1 MRKYIELFAFLLILK
16 TSLCSNGR
24 LESIIDGYGQLIESK
39 EQELLLLESQINDLL
54 KKLDEIKINSVN
66 ILELDELRKSLTENK
81 EQLKAC
87 ESKFQNQPSSPG
99 FWNTMKE
106 VIKPKLEEKL
116 KSLSTKNVEA
126 NAISM
131 SAKSEE
137 TNETSTWDKIMNNWK
152 DIPRQIIVYFS
163 DNW

>member
-16 TSLCSNGR
+16 TSFCSNER

-54 KKLDEIKINSVN
+54 KKLDEIKINSGN
-66 ILELDELRKSLTENK
+66 ILELDQLRKSLKENDEK
-81 EQLKAC
+81 LKVC
-87 ESKFQNQPSSPG
+87 ESNFKNQQSSPG

-116 KSLSTKNVEA
+116 KSMSTKTVEGNA
-126 NAISM
+126 NSM
-131 SAKSEE
+131 GAKSVES
-137 TNETSTWDKIMNNWK
+137 NETSTWDTIMNNWK

-163 DNW
+163 EN

>member
-16 TSLCSNGR
+16 TSLCSNER

-54 KKLDEIKINSVN
+54 KKLDEIKINSGN
-66 ILELDELRKSLTENK
+66 ILELDQLRKSLIEK
-81 EQLKAC
+81 DEKLKVC
-87 ESKFQNQPSSPG
+87 ESNFKNQQSSPG

-116 KSLSTKNVEA
+116 KSMCTKTVEDNA
-126 NAISM
+126 NSIG
-131 SAKSEE
+131 AKSVES
-137 TNETSTWDKIMNNWK
+137 NETSTWDSIMNNWK

-163 DNW
+163 EN

>member
-16 TSLCSNGR
+16 TSLCSNER

-54 KKLDEIKINSVN
+54 KKLDEIKINSGN
-66 ILELDELRKSLTENK
+66 ILELDQLRKSLIEK
-81 EQLKAC
+81 DEKLKDC
-87 ESKFQNQPSSPG
+87 ESNFNNQQSSPG

-116 KSLSTKNVEA
+116 KSMSTKTVEGNA
-126 NAISM
+126 NSIG
-131 SAKSEE
+131 AKTVES
-137 TNETSTWDKIMNNWK
+137 NETSTWDTIMNNWK

-163 DNW
+163 EN